1 MQYLQAY
8 LFKHFSSLCVLG
20 LMCSTLL
27 FSYSATA
34 ADIAGRIIMARGD
47 VKAVNSE
54 GSIRQLKRRDSIYS
68 HEIIKTGKASKVQ
81 IRFIDNA
88 LLALKAE
95 SELNIKA
102 YVYST
107 ENEEDN
113 QVLMELVAGGFRTLT
128 GKIGKGNKE
137 AYKVETPVASIGI
150 RGTLYDVQLAVD
162 KIFAG
167 VWKGGI
173 SLDTPQ
179 GQFNLGIGS
188 DFDFGEISASGVFTG
203 LLNPPAAF
211 TPQTPASGSDS
222 NTKDETNDGSSTATD
237 SFSDSNNGNSD
248 NNSDGET
255 NNSPLIDSAAPDT
268 SIPSPFEKDGLPDE
282 TIAENDSFI
291 KDENEPNTS
300 IDPLPGSPDSRLS
313 PAEVEQLNTN
323 AKVALLVGDNNQ
335 GLAIALNTNGD
346 EQGDLFFLATKV
358 AADGVATQE
367 VIRRGEALDVD
378 FSTRQP
384 WSDQISWGIW
394 QGTSEAPIRR
404 YTEYSDTG
412 FRPIEQDL
420 FYLAGKPAS
429 SADLTNGIVAG
440 TLHFSTSSSDLSPD
454 NQTDFIASSN
464 AGVVTNVDAQFDLT
478 SSAGNHAISNIS
490 MTVESRNAMA
500 DQDSTWNMYAEEGT
514 IEGATITV
522 DHLTGDF
529 YSMSTD
535 STGSDISAAAV
546 TNADTNTDTIDSNS
560 PTSASGSLSGI
571 LLAPAGNSTA
581 IDTFAGAF
589 DLSTDDGV
597 HNAAGVIILKT
608 GQ

>member
-255 NNSPLIDSAAPDT
+255 NNSPLIDSAAPNT

-291 KDENEPNTS
+291 AFLDINPNAKGHTLVVPKKEENKIFDLSKDEYSN
-300 IDPLPGSPDSRLS
+300 LM
-313 PAEVEQLNTN
+313 
-323 AKVALLVGDNNQ
+323 
-335 GLAIALNTNGD
+335 
-346 EQGDLFFLATKV
+346 
-358 AADGVATQE
+358 
-367 VIRRGEALDVD
+367 D
-378 FSTRQP
+378 FSYRVAKALEKAIP
-384 WSDQISWGIW
+384 CKRIGMSVIGLEVPHVHVHLI
-394 QGTSEAPIRR
+394 PI
-404 YTEYSDTG
+404 
-412 FRPIEQDL
+412 
-420 FYLAGKPAS
+420 
-429 SADLTNGIVAG
+429 
-440 TLHFSTSSSDLSPD
+440 
-454 NQTDFIASSN
+454 
-464 AGVVTNVDAQFDLT
+464 
-478 SSAGNHAISNIS
+478 
-490 MTVESRNAMA
+490 NAMA
-500 DQDSTWNMYAEEGT
+500 DMQFTHKIKVSNDEFVALAE
-514 IEGATITV
+514 I
-522 DHLTGDF
+522 
-529 YSMSTD
+529 
-535 STGSDISAAAV
+535 IS
-546 TNADTNTDTIDSNS
+546 
-560 PTSASGSLSGI
+560 
-571 LLAPAGNSTA
+571 GN
-581 IDTFAGAF
+581 FE
-589 DLSTDDGV
+589 
-597 HNAAGVIILKT
+597 
-608 GQ
+608 

>member
-1 MQYLQAY
+1 MQYLPAY
-8 LFKHFSSLCVLG
+8 LFKHLSSLCVLG

-27 FSYSATA
+27 VSYSATA

-95 SELNIKA
+95 SELNIKS

-173 SLDTPQ
+173 SLDTPR

-211 TPQTPASGSDS
+211 TPQSPASGSDS

-237 SFSDSNNGNSD
+237 NFSDSNNR
-248 NNSDGET
+248 DGET
-255 NNSPLIDSAAPDT
+255 SNSPLIDSTAPDT

-282 TIAENDSFI
+282 TLAENDSFI
-291 KDENEPNTS
+291 KDRNEPNTS
-300 IDPLPGSPDSRLS
+300 IDPLPGSPDSRLT
-313 PAEVEQLNTN
+313 PAEIEQLNTN

-335 GLAIALNTNGD
+335 GLAIALNTEGD

-358 AADGVATQE
+358 AADGAITQE

-378 FSTRQP
+378 FSTQQP
-384 WSDQISWGIW
+384 WSDQVSWGIW

-412 FRPIEQDL
+412 FRPMEQDL
-420 FYLAGKPAS
+420 FYLAGKPAT
-429 SADLTNGIVAG
+429 SAELTNGIVAG
-440 TLHFSTSSSDLSPD
+440 TLHFSTSSSDLSAGD
-454 NQTDFIASSN
+454 QTDFIASSN

-478 SSAGNHAISNIS
+478 SSAGSHSISNIN
-490 MTVESRNAMA
+490 MTVESNN
-500 DQDSTWNMYAEEGT
+500 DSTAQNNTWSMYAAEGT
-514 IEGATITV
+514 IEGAAITV
-522 DHLTGDF
+522 NNLTGDF

-560 PTSASGSLSGI
+560 PSSASGSLSGI

-589 DLSTDDGV
+589 ELSTNDGV
-597 HNAAGVIILKT
+597 HNAAGVIILKA

>member
-323 AKVALLVGDNNQ
+323 AKIALLVGDNNQ

-384 WSDQISWGIW
+384 WSDQVSWGIW

-412 FRPIEQDL
+412 FRPMEQDL

-429 SADLTNGIVAG
+429 STDLNNGIVTG
-440 TLHFSTSSSDLSPD
+440 TLLFSTSNSGFPSE

-464 AGVVTNVDAQFDLT
+464 AGIVTNVDAQFDLT
-478 SSAGNHAISNIS
+478 SSAGNHSISNIN
-490 MTVESRNAMA
+490 MTVESNNA
-500 DQDSTWNMYAEEGT
+500 STAQNNTWSMYAAEGT
-514 IEGATITV
+514 IEGAAITV
-522 DHLTGDF
+522 DNLTGNF
-529 YSMSTD
+529 NSISTD
-535 STGSDISAAAV
+535 SLGSDVSSTATTENV
-546 TNADTNTDTIDSNS
+546 GSDSYS
-560 PTSASGSLSGI
+560 SASGSLNGI
-571 LLAPAGNSTA
+571 LLAPSDNSTV

-589 DLSTDDGV
+589 ELSTDDGL
-597 HNAAGVIILKT
+597 HNTAGVIILKAE
-608 GQ
+608 Q

>member
-47 VKAVNSE
+47 VKAINSE
-54 GSIRQLKRRDSIYS
+54 GNIRQLKRRDSIYN
-68 HEIIKTGKASKVQ
+68 HEIIKTGKGSKVQ

-150 RGTLYDVQLAVD
+150 RGTLYDVQLTVD

-173 SLDTPQ
+173 SLDTTQ

-188 DFDFGEISASGVFTG
+188 DFDFGEISTSGIFTG
-203 LLNPPAAF
+203 LLSPPAAF
-211 TPQTPASGSDS
+211 TPQTPASGSGS

-255 NNSPLIDSAAPDT
+255 NNSPLIDAAAPDT

-291 KDENEPNTS
+291 KDKTEPNTS

-313 PAEVEQLNTN
+313 PAEVEQLNNN

-335 GLAIALNTNGD
+335 GLAIALNTEGD
-346 EQGDLFFLATKV
+346 EQGDIFFLATKV
-358 AADGVATQE
+358 AADGTTTQE

-378 FSTRQP
+378 FSTQQP
-384 WSDQISWGIW
+384 WSDQVSWGIW

-412 FRPIEQDL
+412 FRPMEQDL

-429 SADLTNGIVAG
+429 TTDLNNGIIAG
-440 TLHFSTSSSDLSPD
+440 TLHFSTSNSGFSSE

-478 SSAGNHAISNIS
+478 SSAGNRSISNIY

-500 DQDSTWNMYAEEGT
+500 DQDSAWNMYAEEGT
-514 IEGATITV
+514 IEGAAITV
-522 DHLTGDF
+522 DSLTGDF
-529 YSMSTD
+529 SSISTD
-535 STGSDISAAAV
+535 SSGSDVSAAA
-546 TNADTNTDTIDSNS
+546 TAENAGSDSYS
-560 PTSASGSLSGI
+560 AASGSLSGI
-571 LLAPAGNSTA
+571 LLAPAGNNTT

-589 DLSTDDGV
+589 ELSTDDGV
-597 HNAAGVIILKT
+597 HNTSGVIILKT

>member
-1 MQYLQAY
+1 MQYLQSY
-8 LFKHFSSLCVLG
+8 LLKHFSSLCVLG
-20 LMCSTLL
+20 LMCSSLL

-47 VKAVNSE
+47 VKAVNSQ
-54 GSIRQLKRRDSIYS
+54 GTIRQLKRRDSIYS
-68 HEIIKTGKASKVQ
+68 HEVIKTGKGSKVQ

-107 ENEEDN
+107 ANEEDN

-179 GQFNLGIGS
+179 GQFNLGVGS

-211 TPQTPASGSDS
+211 TPQTPSSSSEANANNDS
-222 NTKDETNDGSSTATD
+222 SMETDT
-237 SFSDSNNGNSD
+237 FSDSQNGDGANSG
-248 NNSDGET
+248 DGET
-255 NNSPLIDSAAPDT
+255 NSSPLINSSVPDT
-268 SIPSPFEKDGLPDE
+268 SIPSPFEKDGRPDE
-282 TIAENDSFI
+282 TVVKENGFI
-291 KDENEPNTS
+291 KDKNEPDTS
-300 IDPLPGSPDSRLS
+300 TKPLPGSPDSRLS
-313 PAEVEQLNTN
+313 PAEVEQLSNN

-335 GLAIALNTNGD
+335 GLAIALNTEGD
-346 EQGDLFFLATKV
+346 EQGDIFFLATKV
-358 AADGVATQE
+358 AADGVTTQE
-367 VIRRGEALDVD
+367 VIRRGEASEVD
-378 FSTRQP
+378 FSTQQP
-384 WSDQISWGIW
+384 WSDQVSWGIW
-394 QGTSEAPIRR
+394 QGSSEAPIRR

-412 FRPIEQDL
+412 FRPMEQDL

-429 SADLTNGIVAG
+429 SENLNNGIVAG
-440 TLHFSTSSSDLSPD
+440 TLHFSTSSSDLSPG
-454 NQTDFIASSN
+454 NKADFIASGN
-464 AGVVTNVDAQFDLT
+464 TGVVTNVDAQFDLT
-478 SSAGNHAISNIS
+478 STAGSHSISNIN
-490 MTVESRNAMA
+490 MTVESNNA
-500 DQDSTWNMYAEEGT
+500 STAQNNTWSMYAAEGT
-514 IEGATITV
+514 IEGAAITV
-522 DHLTGDF
+522 DNLTGNF
-529 YSMSTD
+529 NSISTD
-535 STGSDISAAAV
+535 SLGSDVSSTATTENV
-546 TNADTNTDTIDSNS
+546 GSDSYS
-560 PTSASGSLSGI
+560 SASGSLNGI
-571 LLAPAGNSTA
+571 LLAPSDNSTA

-589 DLSTDDGV
+589 ELSTDDGL
-597 HNAAGVIILKT
+597 HNTAGVIILKAE
-608 GQ
+608 Q